1 MVATS
6 ALQSR
11 TEYLII
17 GAGAAGSWLARRL
30 AEAGRSVVVV
40 EAGPAW
46 RLDDLQSS
54 QIWARR
60 LRWGGPSVKTTGAN
74 AFGYGFNAGWG
85 LGGAALH
92 HYGTWLRFDPEDF
105 RMRTATGRGRDWPF
119 AYDALRPFYDRVQ
132 EEVGISGDAKAE
144 VWRPDGAPYPLPPLA
159 TTPQGETIARGF
171 AAVGQRTAPM
181 PMAILSREWKGRAAC
196 IYDGWCDAGCP
207 IGALYNPLVR
217 DIPAA
222 RRAGARFITHALVTS
237 LLWDEAAGRV
247 AGALY
252 RERAGGALKRVEAD
266 TVILAASAIHN
277 PAILLN
283 SVSGRWPKGIGN
295 EHDLVG
301 RFFMTHA
308 VLGIYGLMPEE
319 TFPHLGVSGAQ
330 LSARDDYARR
340 RSDEPE
346 AFGSYHWLIAPA
358 AKPNDLLGIAIARP
372 DVWGAALDPFLK
384 RASRHFAGMLAMA
397 EDPPQ
402 ADNRITLAGPPDPE
416 RPPRPHIRHAF
427 APETLAVWRRARR
440 IGMGIMKAAGAQEVW
455 ASGVNTAHMMGGT
468 IMGEDPA
475 DSVTDPWGR
484 VHGTPNLY
492 IAGTGLYPAAG
503 ALNPTF
509 TLYALAERL
518 ADHLTGA
525 DPSTADPVSH
535 EEPASRP

>member
-1 MVATS
+1 MVMAS
-6 ALQSR
+6 ALQTK
-11 TEYLII
+11 TEFLII

-30 AEAGRSVVVV
+30 AEAGRSVTVL

-46 RLDDLQSS
+46 RLADLQSS

-60 LRWGGPSVKTTGAN
+60 LRWGGTPVTTTGTN
-74 AFGYGFNAGWG
+74 PFGYAFNAGWG

-105 RMRTATGRGRDWPF
+105 RMKTATGRGRDWPF
-119 AYDALRPFYDRVQ
+119 DYEELRPYYDRVQ
-132 EEVGISGDAKAE
+132 REVGLSGDEKQE
-144 VWRPDGAPYPLPPLA
+144 VWRPAGAPYPLPPLA
-159 TTPQGETIARGF
+159 TTPQGDMIARGF
-171 AAVGQRTAPM
+171 ATMGERTAPM
-181 PMAILSREWKGRAAC
+181 PLAILSRDWKGRAAC

-217 DIPAA
+217 DIPQA
-222 RRAGARFITHALVTS
+222 RKAGARFVTGATVTS
-237 LLWDEAAGRV
+237 LVWDEGAGRV
-247 AGALY
+247 AGAHY
-252 RERAGGALKRVEAD
+252 REKTRGARRRIEAD
-266 TVILAASAIHN
+266 TVILAASPVHN

-295 EHDLVG
+295 DHDLVG

-308 VLGIYGLMPEE
+308 VLGIYGLMKEE

-340 RSDEPE
+340 RKDEPE

-372 DVWGAALDPFLK
+372 AIWGRALAPFL
-384 RASRHFAGMLAMA
+384 REATRHFASMLAMV
-397 EDPPQ
+397 EDLPRS
-402 ADNRITLAGPPDPE
+402 DNRITLAGAPDPE
-416 RPPRPHIRHAF
+416 QPPRPLIRHAF
-427 APETLAVWRRARR
+427 APETLAVWRRARKR
-440 IGMGIMKAAGAQEVW
+440 GLAIMRAAGTADPW

-468 IMGEDPA
+468 IMGTDPGHA
-475 DSVTDPWGR
+475 VTDPWGR

-492 IAGTGLYPAAG
+492 VAGPGLYPAAG

-509 TLYALAERL
+509 TLYALTERL
-518 ADHLTGA
+518 ATHLLG
-525 DPSTADPVSH
+525 
-535 EEPASRP
+535 ERL